1 MYKEDDRL
9 EDRLNEMEKGH
20 RLPDADLEGDQESG
34 ELSSLVYLAAS
45 IRGLPHPEQR
55 AATARAEKRQLMA
68 AAQDRKRKK
77 QRVGWSPNGGFT
89 GQWMVIPAVA
99 GAALLIL
106 MAFVLAAG
114 AGIYYSGPI
123 GAQAAVL
130 SSTSGLVE
138 VLDEEGTA
146 GWTAISDGDK
156 VKSGERLRTGADS
169 RVVLTFFDGTQ
180 VTLDPNTDLMLN
192 EIDGDWGKKLRVS
205 LIQNGG
211 MTSHQVVPLKGN
223 DSAYSILT
231 PSGEAS
237 VRGTSFNVMVE
248 DTGDSVF
255 AVETGAVLVSNNGDE
270 AVLAAGQG
278 LVTELGKPLE
288 ATSFLFLLNGELQ
301 DNSGKTWTVEG
312 VSFTVKGGTR
322 IDTNLEVGD
331 SVLVSGRISNK
342 NEWIADSIVAYEA
355 DAPGGSFTGVVTG
368 VSPGQV
374 EIDGNLFTL
383 PEGQPEVNS
392 GDLVRVQFTIID
404 GAWVVVKLEVLDS
417 REPSEPEPEP
427 EPEIEEP
434 DEPETALF
442 FASEEDK
449 VTICGQV
456 EPFMN
461 TLVYEADESAEDLH
475 LSLVVTVE
483 QGLEYIVDPVSFT
496 PDTSFTIQPGGE
508 QLITVDV
515 ALKEGL
521 DALPPQ
527 AEVEIK
533 VEVKNEDTGELTGAA
548 YKVKWE
554 CDEELPEEEQEDS
567 DGDGDRCTRDTQHP
581 HALTLAQ
588 EYAAYGATYDKIWD
602 WFCHDNLGF
611 GEIEL
616 GYKLHIEYG
625 EALGVGYSPDEI
637 IEMRL
642 GGLGWGQI
650 KQELKQA
657 AKDLLVGE
665 ESQEKV
671 PPGKEKSEEAK
682 NKDKPNKKD
691 D

>member
-1 MYKEDDRL
+1 MDKEDDRL
-9 EDRLNEMEKGH
+9 EARLNEMENGNG
-20 RLPDADLEGDQESG
+20 LPDAGLDSDQDTSK
-34 ELSSLVYLAAS
+34 LSSLAILAAS

-55 AATARAEKRQLMA
+55 EATARAEKRLLVA
-68 AAQDRKRKK
+68 AAQDRARKK
-77 QRVGWSPNGGFT
+77 QRLGWSPNGGFT

-106 MAFVLAAG
+106 MVFVLAAG
-114 AGIYYSGPI
+114 AGIYFSGPR

-130 SSTSGLVE
+130 SDLSGVVE
-138 VLDEEGTA
+138 VLEANTTA
-146 GWTAISDGDK
+146 EWTALSDGDR
-156 VKSGERLRTGADS
+156 VKSGQRLRTGAES

-180 VTLDPNTDLMLN
+180 VTLNPNTDLVLD
-192 EIDGDWGKKLRVS
+192 EIDGDWGKELKVS
-205 LIQNGG
+205 LIQNEG
-211 MTSHQVVPLKGN
+211 MTSHQVVPLKGEE
-223 DSAYSILT
+223 SLYSVYT

-248 DTGDSVF
+248 ETGDSVF

-322 IDTNLEVGD
+322 IDTGLEVGD
-331 SVLVSGRISNK
+331 SVLVSGRITKK
-342 NEWIADSIVAYEA
+342 NEWIADSIQAYEA

-368 VSPGQV
+368 MNPGEV
-374 EIDGNLFTL
+374 EINGNPFSL
-383 PEGQPEVNS
+383 PEGQPEVS
-392 GDLVRVQFTIID
+392 TGDLVRVQFTIVD
-404 GAWVVVKLEVLDS
+404 GTWVVLNLQVLDS
-417 REPSEPEPEP
+417 SGASEPEPEP
-427 EPEIEEP
+427 ETEEP
-434 DEPETALF
+434 VEPEPDLY
-442 FASEEDK
+442 FASDEEK
-449 VTICGQV
+449 TTICGQV
-456 EPFMN
+456 EPFTN
-461 TLVYEADESAEDLH
+461 TLVYDADESAGDLN

-483 QGLEYIVDPVSFT
+483 QGLEYILDAVNFT
-496 PDTSFTIQPGGE
+496 PDTPFTIQPGGE
-508 QLITVDV
+508 QSITVDV
-515 ALKEGL
+515 ELKEGL
-521 DALPPQ
+521 EALPPQ
-527 AEVEIK
+527 AEVEVK

-548 YKVKWE
+548 YKIKWE
-554 CDEELPEEEQEDS
+554 CDEELPEEEQEDT
-567 DGDGDRCTRDTQHP
+567 DGDGDKCTRDTQHP

-588 EYAAYGATYDKIWD
+588 EYEAYGADYEKIWN
-602 WFCHDNLGF
+602 WFCEENLGF

-616 GYKLHIEYG
+616 AYKLHIEYG
-625 EALGVGYSPDEI
+625 EALGAGYTPDEI

-657 AKDLLVGE
+657 AKDLLVE

>member
-9 EDRLNEMEKGH
+9 EDTLNEMEMGH
-20 RLPDADLEGDQESG
+20 GLPDAGLDSDQDSG
-34 ELSSLVYLAAS
+34 ELASLVNLAAS
-45 IRGLPHPEQR
+45 IRGLPHPEQPD
-55 AATARAEKRQLMA
+55 AKARAERRQLMA
-68 AAQDRKRKK
+68 AVQDRKRKK
-77 QRVGWSPNGGFT
+77 QRMGWSPNGGFT

-106 MAFVLAAG
+106 MAFVLATG

-146 GWTAISDGDK
+146 GWTALSDGDR
-156 VKSGERLRTGADS
+156 VKSGQRLRTGADS
-169 RVVLTFFDGTQ
+169 QVVLTFYDGTQ
-180 VTLDPNTDLMLN
+180 VTLDPNTDLMLS
-192 EIDGDWGKKLRVS
+192 EIDGDWGKELQVS

-248 DTGDSVF
+248 ETGDSVF
-255 AVETGAVLVSNNGDE
+255 AVETGAVLVSNDGDE

-288 ATSFLFLLNGELQ
+288 AASFLFLLSGELQ
-301 DNSGKTWTVEG
+301 DNSGKTWMVEG
-312 VSFTVKGGTR
+312 VPFTVKGGTR
-322 IDTNLEVGD
+322 IDTGLVEGD
-331 SVLVSGRISNK
+331 LVLVSGRITKK
-342 NEWIADSIVAYEA
+342 NEWIADSIQAFEA
-355 DAPGGSFTGVVTG
+355 DTPGGSFTGVVTG
-368 VSPGQV
+368 VSAGEV
-374 EIDGNLFTL
+374 EINGYPFDL
-383 PEGQPEVNS
+383 PEGQPEIS
-392 GDLVRVQFTIID
+392 TGDLVRVQFTIVD
-404 GAWVVVKLEVLDS
+404 GAWVVLNLEVLDS
-417 REPSEPEPEP
+417 RGPSEPEPEL
-427 EPEIEEP
+427 EPEVEEP
-434 DEPETALF
+434 DEPETDLY
-442 FASEEDK
+442 FASDEDK
-449 VTICGQV
+449 VTTCGQV
-456 EPFMN
+456 EPFTN
-461 TLVYEADESAEDLH
+461 TLVYEADEPAEDLN

-483 QGLEYIVDPVSFT
+483 QGLEYIVEPVIFT
-496 PDTSFTIQPGGE
+496 PDILFTIQPGNE
-508 QLITVDV
+508 QSITVDV
-515 ALKEGL
+515 VLKEGL
-521 DALPPQ
+521 ETLPPQ

-533 VEVKNEDTGELTGAA
+533 VEVKNEDTGEFTGAA
-548 YKVKWE
+548 YKIKWE
-554 CDEELPEEEQEDS
+554 CDEEQPEEEQEDT
-567 DGDGDRCTRDTQHP
+567 DGDGDKCTRDKQHP

-588 EYAAYGATYDKIWD
+588 EYKAYGATYEKIWN
-602 WFCHDNLGF
+602 WFCEYNLGF

-616 GYKLHIEYG
+616 AYKLYIEYG
-625 EALGVGYSPDEI
+625 EALGEGYTVDEI
-637 IEMRL
+637 IDKRL

-650 KQELKQA
+650 KQELIQA

-665 ESQEKV
+665 ESQKKV